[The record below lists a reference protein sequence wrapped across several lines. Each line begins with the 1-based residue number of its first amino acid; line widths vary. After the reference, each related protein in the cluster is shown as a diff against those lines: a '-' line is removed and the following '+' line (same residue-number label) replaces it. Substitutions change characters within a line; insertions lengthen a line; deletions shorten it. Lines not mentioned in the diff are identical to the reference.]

1 MRRPPGHAH
10 CSPPVA
16 MLTKIFFAAVVIAIF
31 TGYVV
36 RQPSNLAP
44 RPVKLVADEPAGVL
58 CIDNT
63 AATPLIR

>member
-1 MRRPPGHAH
+1 
-10 CSPPVA
+10 
-16 MLTKIFFAAVVIAIF
+16 MLTKIFIAAVVIAIF

>member
-1 MRRPPGHAH
+1 
-10 CSPPVA
+10 
-16 MLTKIFFAAVVIAIF
+16 MLLKIFSAAVVLAFIAA
-31 TGYVV
+31 YDV

-44 RPVKLVADEPAGVL
+44 RPVKLVADEPAAVL